1 MHDSCFRK
9 EAVQNQGS
17 PSSRQE
23 LQLPQSRLK
32 PLGLLEALMQ
42 ILQWAVGGREGVSD

>member
-17 PSSRQE
+17 PSFRQE
-23 LQLPQSRLK
+23 LQLPQSRLE
-32 PLGLLEALMQ
+32 PLTVLEALVQ
-42 ILQWAVGGREGVSD
+42 ILQWAVGGRQGMID